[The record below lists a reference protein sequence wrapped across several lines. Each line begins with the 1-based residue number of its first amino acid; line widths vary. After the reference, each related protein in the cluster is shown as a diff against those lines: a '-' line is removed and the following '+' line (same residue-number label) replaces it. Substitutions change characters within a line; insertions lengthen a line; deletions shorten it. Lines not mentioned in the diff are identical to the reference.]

1 MCPYNV
7 SIGEL
12 EHVIQCVWFERQL
25 SSLVFTQRSHK
36 QCCLCKQMTVKVYV
50 SLSFYHW
57 DTSILG
63 VRLNNLCRFGILG
76 YLTFGEIVQFKYFKQ
91 VFNAADVIPIR
102 RCFHRI
108 LIRSLEGHHHHQ
120 RSLESGLWCNHGWK
134 ENIQSHLTRYI
145 SYSNRLCK
153 NSSQYS
159 TLFYTKNK
167 VIVSSYGLCHRQ
179 GKGFRNRHSGILP
192 QVNWAHTSF
201 TQRAIIIISCK

>member
-1 MCPYNV
+1 
-7 SIGEL
+7 
-12 EHVIQCVWFERQL
+12 
-25 SSLVFTQRSHK
+25 
-36 QCCLCKQMTVKVYV
+36 MTVKVYV
-50 SLSFYHW
+50 SISFYYW

-63 VRLNNLCRFGILG
+63 VRLNNLGRFGILG

-153 NSSQYS
+153 NSSLYS
-159 TLFYTKNK
+159 TLYFTWKTRSLCP
-167 VIVSSYGLCHRQ
+167 VIQAQSSSWSD
-179 GKGFRNRHSGILP
+179 FEIDISGILP
-192 QVNWAHTSF
+192 QVNWAHISF